1 MKAMYLQKSDGMDFI
16 APRDILS
23 GEVLCFGNIVGIV
36 KLATKAGRLGTLCLN
51 GIYDIDKGQEA
62 IAMGSEVFWNEKRGV
77 ATACR
82 EGNKYLGVAVLGATL
97 ESWIVRIA
105 LNYGKHLETSDYTA
119 FDVFPTDH
127 DIAAGTLPEDLPDE
141 MIPIIY
147 EGRSWFELSDAEK
160 TESPISVTIPA
171 QCTHAFNIRSEKCRK
186 TGIDVVVDWGDGTV
200 TELSDENAPGVIASE
215 RKHPYT
221 YIAEDPEDM
230 GESTYTLFHT
240 YKKPNRVYT
249 VKIYGKDYYA
259 IVNGIA
265 FNGEEDLTKYN
276 LLCRCWGIN
285 TPIASHLYNLSSFA
299 RRALRLFYVYFQSYT
314 DSRELYNTSNAFIGC
329 RNLRYVRGFGSQ
341 SIICRNCANMFS
353 SCPALRYS
361 DFRLPSIVL
370 DKNAFATTYGGC
382 KSLQSDITTLLPK
395 SGFIA
400 KKLDFQAVFSGSKIT
415 GTVPAD
421 ILWKDKTIQ
430 WSNTERAFASCPA
443 EIRSQ
448 VPISWGGTASDD
460 IINQ

>member
-1 MKAMYLQKSDGMDFI
+1 MRALYVQKGDGIDFI
-16 APRDILS
+16 APRDVRA
-23 GEVLCFGNIVGIV
+23 GEVICKGDLVGIT
-36 KLATKAGRLGTLCLN
+36 KLSAKAGKLGTLCLN
-51 GIYDIDKGQEA
+51 GIFDLAKTREA
-62 IAMGSEVFWNEKRGV
+62 FAMGSKVYWNEAECV
-77 ATACR
+77 ATACC
-82 EGNKYLGVAVLGATL
+82 EGNKYLGMAVMDTPA
-97 ESWIVRIA
+97 EKWMVRVA
-105 LNYGKHLETSDYTA
+105 LNYGKTTQVADYTA
-119 FDVFPTDH
+119 FDVFPTYQ
-127 DIAAGTLPEDLPDE
+127 DIVAGTMPKELPEKL
-141 MIPIIY
+141 IPIIY
-147 EGRSWFELSDAEK
+147 EGRSWDELNDAEK

-240 YKKPNRVYT
+240 YKKPNQVYT

-341 SIICRNCANMFS
+341 SIICRSCANMFS

-400 KKLDFQAVFSGSKIT
+400 KKLDFQAVFSSSKIT